1 VVSTPDKLNNAV
13 KPTNFGVVVSPDA
26 ERFSRCSGGGDGL
39 FETRGLSSLSPSS
52 LGRFAVSAGVV
63 VIEGLSGPWLVP
75 RSASLRFK
83 PFSGSV
89 PSHSECLR
97 VSGRLD
103 GTSAASSTSATASWV
118 GGIEHGGSS
127 AFWLN
132 SSSAMACSSSLSSDA
147 SGLKLGRSGSL
158 RANGPR
164 CCQLISSTP

>member
-1 VVSTPDKLNNAV
+1 MVSAHDKLNNAV

-26 ERFSRCSGGGDGL
+26 EEFSRPSGGGDGL

-52 LGRFAVSAGVV
+52 LGRFAVSTGAV

-89 PSHSECLR
+89 PSDSECLR
-97 VSGRLD
+97 VGGRLD

-118 GGIEHGGSS
+118 GGIEHGGFST
-127 AFWLN
+127 FWLD
-132 SSSAMACSSSLSSDA
+132 SSSAIACSSSLSFDT

-158 RANGPR
+158 R
-164 CCQLISSTP
+164 